1 MLVLVGFFITLS
13 PNSKGFPQILKILFR
28 TGPINVF
35 ALLGIMFT
43 IYFQKN
49 KKIPAFLTE
58 TFLTLQNIKWKFYYW
73 QNLDLCKVVRKN
85 YTIVAGVFNR
95 KESVTFSF
103 PLKINML
110 TCFCGKKKL
119 FFSNVFFSIDTK
131 KQSKLSNFAIEP
143 LLRLLTSHNYSITFS
158 TMKSL

>member
-1 MLVLVGFFITLS
+1 MIGLLTDQISLKLFKKTLFFVSFGGVFYYSKSKFKRFPSDLKTL
-13 PNSKGFPQILKILFR
+13 FQ
-28 TGPINVF
+28 TGTINVF

-43 IYFQKN
+43 ICFQKN

-58 TFLTLQNIKWKFYYW
+58 MFLTLQNIKWKFYYW

-103 PLKINML
+103 SLKINTP

-119 FFSNVFFSIDTK
+119 FFPMYFLVLTQKNK
-131 KQSKLSNFAIEP
+131 ANFQI
-143 LLRLLTSHNYSITFS
+143 LQ
-158 TMKSL
+158 